1 MRGEEDTG
9 VATLEIPFTILEN
22 NAPAFV
28 GSMEFAINGVNSTYM
43 FNPYDCFSD
52 KDGDILSFEYRMAD
66 PTIVSYAEQ
75 ENGLV
80 QFTALKPGNVRIAV
94 TARDPKGAAAS
105 GGITVTVIGSDS
117 GTAGEAGMSV
127 YPNPARDYVKVSTT
141 ESGIY
146 DVAVTSASGSTV
158 YSSSAAI
165 SMSQPY
171 EIDLTGVAPG
181 SYTLILRKDGRVV
194 GSGSFVRI

>member
-1 MRGEEDTG
+1 
-9 VATLEIPFTILEN
+9 
-22 NAPAFV
+22 
-28 GSMEFAINGVNSTYM
+28 
-43 FNPYDCFSD
+43 
-52 KDGDILSFEYRMAD
+52 MAD

-127 YPNPARDYVKVSTT
+127 FPNPARDYVKVSTI